1 MVYIVGLGPGH
12 KDYILP
18 KAIEVMRNC
27 DLILGFKRA
36 LESLDFIDNEKEAK
50 TTLKDIIEVLE
61 ENPNKTIAVVA
72 SGDPNFYGI
81 TDFINRSYQG
91 EVQVIPGISS
101 YQYLMGRI
109 NKSWQ
114 GAYLSSVHGRNED
127 FISKVREYKKSIW
140 LTDKERNPKE
150 LSRLLIENKIE
161 CQIVVGENL
170 SYEDEKI
177 TQGSPSEIFQ
187 GSYSSLSIVFIDLK

>member
-18 KAIEVMRNC
+18 KAIEVMKNC

-61 ENPNKTIAVVA
+61 ENPNKNIAVVA

-109 NKSWQ
+109 NRSWQ

-150 LSRLLIENKIE
+150 LSRLLIESKIE

-177 TQGSPSEIFQ
+177 TQGSPNEVFQ
-187 GSYSSLSIVFIDLK
+187 GSYSSLAIVFIELL

>member
-50 TTLKDIIEVLE
+50 TTLKGIIDALE
-61 ENPNKTIAVVA
+61 ENPNKNIAVVA

-81 TDFINRSYQG
+81 TDFINRNYPG
-91 EVQVIPGISS
+91 DLEVIPGISS

-109 NKSWQ
+109 NRSWQ

-127 FISKVREYKKSIW
+127 FISKVREHKKSIW

-150 LSRLLIENKIE
+150 LSRLLIESKIE

>member
-18 KAIEVMRNC
+18 KAIEVMKNC

-50 TTLKDIIEVLE
+50 TTLKDIIEALE
-61 ENPNKTIAVVA
+61 ENPNKNIAVVA

-81 TDFINRSYQG
+81 TDFINRNYPG
-91 EVQVIPGISS
+91 DLEVIPGISS

-109 NKSWQ
+109 NRSWQ
-114 GAYLSSVHGRNED
+114 GAYLSSVHGRDED
-127 FISKVREYKKSIW
+127 FISKVREHKKSIW

-150 LSRLLIENKIE
+150 LSRLLMESKIE

-187 GSYSSLSIVFIDLK
+187 GRYSNLSIVFIDLK